1 MRILHLVG
9 QREDAGGILA
19 VIRCLHQA
27 GPAAG
32 IRHTVWVHRDYAETR
47 SPALDYRRTGFIVS
61 DSPSHPA
68 IFFTSALAF
77 FSLRKL
83 LRQESFDVIHAHTRG
98 GLIVALLAGLFLGRQ
113 VLFTNHSYANRT
125 WLYRWAARRDWM
137 TTVVLNPNMAAHYGL
152 EVGPPGCSIIFSGCA
167 DRFLQEPLTANAWTG
182 ADPLAKLKLVGMGT
196 FVRWKC
202 WHHPIAA
209 LARLP
214 SELKARVEFH
224 LWGPEQGDADSQ
236 AFAAEL
242 RELIEQHGLE
252 QTVLLR
258 GVTNRV
264 TDALRD
270 GHFVVVASE
279 NEPCSVSLMEAL
291 GLGLPALAARS
302 GGNVDIVQDGTT
314 GLLYETGSIDGLR
327 DIIAAILNG
336 EFTPAPPA
344 EIRDSVRGWA
354 ASEMAAKYNSVYGQ
368 MAKRN
373 GDVS

>member
-47 SPALDYRRTGFIVS
+47 SPALDYRRTGFIAS

-98 GLIVALLAGLFLGRQ
+98 GLTVALLAGLFLGRRI
-113 VLFTNHSYANRT
+113 LFTNHSYASRA
-125 WLYRWAARRDWM
+125 WFYRWAARRDWM

-167 DRFLQEPLTANAWTG
+167 DRFLQESLTANGWPSL
-182 ADPLAKLKLVGMGT
+182 DPLAKLKLVGMGT
-196 FVRWKC
+196 LVRWKC

-214 SELKARVEFH
+214 TGLKARVEFH

-236 AFAAEL
+236 AYVAEL

-252 QTVLLR
+252 ETVLLR
-258 GVTNRV
+258 GVTNQV

-291 GLGLPALAARS
+291 ALGLPALAARS

>member
-9 QREDAGGILA
+9 QREDAGGILS

-32 IRHTVWVHRDYAETR
+32 IDHTVWVHRDYKETR
-47 SPALDYRRTGFIVS
+47 APSLDYRRTGFIAS
-61 DSPSHPA
+61 DSPSHLS

-83 LRQESFDVIHAHTRG
+83 LRGEPFDVIHAHTRG
-98 GLIVALLAGLFLGRQ
+98 GLVVALLAGLFLRRR
-113 VLFTNHSYANRT
+113 VLFTNHSFANRT

-152 EVGPPGCSIIFSGCA
+152 AVEPPRCSIIFSGSA
-167 DRFLQEPLTANAWTG
+167 DRFLKEPVTANAWPS
-182 ADPLAKLKLVGMGT
+182 ADPAAKLRLVGMGT
-196 FVRWKC
+196 LVRWKC

-209 LARLP
+209 LAKLP
-214 SELKARVEFH
+214 AELKARVEFH

-242 RELIEQHGLE
+242 RDAIEQHRLQE
-252 QTVLLR
+252 TVLLR
-258 GVTNRV
+258 GVTNHV

-270 GHFVVVASE
+270 GHFVIVASE

-291 GLGLPALAARS
+291 ALGIPALAARS
-302 GGNVDIVQDGTT
+302 GGNVDIVTDGKT
-314 GLLYETGSIDGLR
+314 GLLYDTGSIDGLR
-327 DIIAAILNG
+327 DRIAAILNG
-336 EFTPAPPA
+336 EFTSAPPA
-344 EIRDSVRGWA
+344 EIRESVRGWA
-354 ASEMAAKYNSVYGQ
+354 ASEMAAKYNQVYEQ
-368 MAKRN
+368 LAKPDE
-373 GDVS
+373 GAS

>member
-9 QREDAGGILA
+9 QREDAGGILS

-182 ADPLAKLKLVGMGT
+182 ADPLGKLKLVGMGT
-196 FVRWKC
+196 LVRWKC

-242 RELIEQHGLE
+242 RELIEQHGLQ

-291 GLGLPALAARS
+291 ALGLPALAARS

-314 GLLYETGSIDGLR
+314 GLLYDTGSIDGLR
-327 DIIAAILNG
+327 NKIAAILNG
-336 EFTPAPPA
+336 EFTSASP
-344 EIRDSVRGWA
+344 EKIRDSVRGWA
-354 ASEMAAKYNSVYGQ
+354 ASEMTAKYNQLYAQ
-368 MAKRN
+368 LAKHN
-373 GDVS
+373 GDAT

>member
-1 MRILHLVG
+1 MRVLHLVG
-9 QREDAGGILA
+9 QREDAGGILS

-32 IRHTVWVHRDYAETR
+32 IDHTVWVHRDYAETR
-47 SPALDYRRTGFIVS
+47 APSLDYRRTGFIAS
-61 DSPSHPA
+61 DSPSHIA
-68 IFFTSALAF
+68 IFFSSVPAF

-83 LRQESFDVIHAHTRG
+83 LRKESFDVLHAHTRG
-98 GLIVALLAGLFLGRQ
+98 GLTVALLAGLFLGRRI
-113 VLFTNHSYANRT
+113 LFTNHSYASRA
-125 WLYRWAARRDWM
+125 WFYRWAARRDWM
-137 TTVVLNPNMAAHYGL
+137 TTIVLNPNMVAHYGL
-152 EVGPPGCSIIFSGCA
+152 AVEPPRCSIIFSGCA
-167 DRFLQEPLTANAWTG
+167 DRFLQEPLTTNNWPS

-196 FVRWKC
+196 LVRWKC
-202 WHHPIAA
+202 WHHPVTA

-214 SELKARVEFH
+214 ADLKARVEFH
-224 LWGPEQGDADSQ
+224 LWGPEQDDPDSQ
-236 AFAAEL
+236 AYAAEL
-242 RELIEQHGLE
+242 RESIEQHGLQE
-252 QTVLLR
+252 TVLLR
-258 GVTNRV
+258 GVTNQV

-270 GHFVVVASE
+270 GHFVIVASE

-291 GLGLPALAARS
+291 ALGLPALAARS

-354 ASEMAAKYNSVYGQ
+354 ASEMAAKYNRVYEQ
-368 MAKRN
+368 LAKRN
-373 GDVS
+373 DDAS

>member
-32 IRHTVWVHRDYAETR
+32 SRHTVWVHRDYAETR

-196 FVRWKC
+196 LVRWKC

-302 GGNVDIVQDGTT
+302 GGNVDIVQDGAT

>member
-9 QREDAGGILA
+9 QREDAGGILS

-32 IRHTVWVHRDYAETR
+32 SRHTVWVHRDYAETR

-152 EVGPPGCSIIFSGCA
+152 EVGPPGYSIIFSGCA
-167 DRFLQEPLTANAWTG
+167 DRFLQEPLTANAWIG

-196 FVRWKC
+196 LVRWKC

-214 SELKARVEFH
+214 TGLKARVEFH

-236 AFAAEL
+236 AYVAEL

-252 QTVLLR
+252 ETVLLR
-258 GVTNRV
+258 GVTNQV

-291 GLGLPALAARS
+291 ALGLPALAARS

>member
-47 SPALDYRRTGFIVS
+47 SPALDYRRTGFIAS

-98 GLIVALLAGLFLGRQ
+98 GLTVALLAGLFLGRRI
-113 VLFTNHSYANRT
+113 LFTNHSYASRA
-125 WLYRWAARRDWM
+125 WFYRWAARRDWM

-167 DRFLQEPLTANAWTG
+167 DRFLQESLTANGWPSL
-182 ADPLAKLKLVGMGT
+182 DPLAKLKLVGMGT
-196 FVRWKC
+196 LVRWKC

-214 SELKARVEFH
+214 AGLKARVEFH

-236 AFAAEL
+236 AYVAEL

-252 QTVLLR
+252 ETVLLR
-258 GVTNRV
+258 GVTNQV

-291 GLGLPALAARS
+291 ALGLPALAARS

>member
-9 QREDAGGILA
+9 QREDAGGILS
-19 VIRCLHQA
+19 VLRCLHQA
-27 GPAAG
+27 GPAADF
-32 IRHTVWVHRDYAETR
+32 RHTVWVHRDYAETR
-47 SPALDYRRTGFIVS
+47 APALDYRRTGFIVS

-68 IFFTSALAF
+68 IFFNSALAF

-196 FVRWKC
+196 LVRWKC

-258 GVTNRV
+258 GVTKRV

-279 NEPCSVSLMEAL
+279 NAPCSVSLMEAL